1 MSWIRRHRPS
11 PGMAIGIAAL
21 LVVLGGVAF
30 AAIPDS
36 DGTIH
41 ACYQKRNG
49 NLRVV
54 ESSDDCRRSRELSL
68 EWNQRGPKG
77 DPGQAPVAYARVDSR
92 GGPDTTDPTTFD
104 HNKNVIGVTQATADT
119 GYDCFDLTAPA
130 INLQITPSVDG
141 GAAFMRGDVPPN
153 TSPCAAPFDDAT
165 VKANVNSY
173 FVLFQL
179 TPTP

>member
-1 MSWIRRHRPS
+1 
-11 PGMAIGIAAL
+11 MAIGIAAL

-49 NLRVV
+49 DLRVV

-77 DPGQAPVAYARVDSR
+77 DPGQAPVAYARVDSL
-92 GGPDTTDPTTFD
+92 GGSDTTGPTTFD
-104 HNKNVIGVTQATADT
+104 HSKNVIGVVTATTDNR
-119 GYDCFDLTAPA
+119 YDCFDLTASA
-130 INLQITPSVDG
+130 INLQITPSGDG
-141 GAAFMRGDVPPN
+141 GAGFMRGDVPPS
-153 TSPCAAPFDDAT
+153 TSPCTAPFDDA
-165 VKANVNSY
+165 VVQANVNSY

-179 TPTP
+179 TTAP